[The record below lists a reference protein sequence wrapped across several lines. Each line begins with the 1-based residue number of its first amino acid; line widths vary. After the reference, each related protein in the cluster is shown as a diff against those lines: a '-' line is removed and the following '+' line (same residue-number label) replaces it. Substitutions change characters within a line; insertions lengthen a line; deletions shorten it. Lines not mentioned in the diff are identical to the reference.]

1 MNFLK
6 QLFGLGTD
14 TDLTELI
21 NNGAFLVD
29 VRTASEF
36 ASGSVKGAI
45 NIPLDTVSNQLTKF
59 KNKSHIIVFCQSG
72 MRSNQAASVLKQNG
86 FTNVT
91 NGGSWRS
98 VSVYVK

>member
-14 TDLTELI
+14 TNLTELI

-45 NIPLDTVSNQLTKF
+45 NIPLDTVSNQLDKF
-59 KNKSHIIVFCQSG
+59 KSKPHIIVFCQSG
-72 MRSNQAASVLKQNG
+72 MRSSQAASILKQNG

-98 VSVYVK
+98 VSAYIK

>member
-14 TDLTELI
+14 TDLTDLI
-21 NNGAFLVD
+21 NKGAFLVD
-29 VRTASEF
+29 VRTISEF
-36 ASGSVKGAI
+36 ASGSVKGAV
-45 NIPLDTVSNQLTKF
+45 NIPLDTVNNQLAKF
-59 KNKSHIIVFCQSG
+59 KNKPHIIVFCQSG
-72 MRSNQAASVLKQNG
+72 MRSSQAASILKQNG

-98 VSVYVK
+98 VSGYVK

>member
-6 QLFGLGTD
+6 QIFGLGGE

-21 NNGAFLVD
+21 SSGAFLVD
-29 VRTASEF
+29 VRTVSEF
-36 ASGSVKGAI
+36 AGGSVKGAI
-45 NIPLDTVSNQLTKF
+45 NIPLDTVSNQLAKF
-59 KNKSHIIVFCQSG
+59 KHKKHIIVFCQSG
-72 MRSNQAASVLKQNG
+72 MRSSQAASILKQNG

-98 VSVYVK
+98 VSQYAK